1 MTNARLLGHVGQ
13 REKLGHH
20 TPLHSHFQVLA
31 CYKAPQIFP
40 AVSYSSN
47 PHLLHVSRKSH
58 EHLQKEIHFIRMWG
72 LQMIVL

>member
-1 MTNARLLGHVGQ
+1 
-13 REKLGHH
+13 
-20 TPLHSHFQVLA
+20 LA

-47 PHLLHVSRKSH
+47 PRLLHVSRKSH

-72 LQMIVL
+72 LQMIVLW